1 MIIEC
6 KAKGVL
12 SIKKGQGSCV
22 SSDKSEYINSNTLLF
37 GENNKESL
45 LKNIYWKHCYRCD
58 IIYQHIYHMEVH
70 LF

>member
-6 KAKGVL
+6 KAKGML

-45 LKNIYWKHCYRCD
+45 LKNIY
-58 IIYQHIYHMEVH
+58 
-70 LF
+70 